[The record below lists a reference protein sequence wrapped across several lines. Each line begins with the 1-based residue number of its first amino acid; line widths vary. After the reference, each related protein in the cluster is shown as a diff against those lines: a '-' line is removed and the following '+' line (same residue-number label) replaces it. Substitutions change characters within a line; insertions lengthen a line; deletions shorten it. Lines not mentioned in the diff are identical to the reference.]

1 VDSFFFHVELN
12 KGFALISTCMHH
24 PCPRAL
30 HHANFLSNPG
40 KLKIVNDCTRPMRV
54 DRIFNIGNKNGTN
67 GSKKPNL
74 ELCKFQ
80 IEALGTIRE
89 LEIPA

>member
-30 HHANFLSNPG
+30 YHANFLSNPG
-40 KLKIVNDCTRPMRV
+40 KIKIVNDCTSPMRV
-54 DRIFNIGNKNGTN
+54 DGIFNIG
-67 GSKKPNL
+67 KPL
-74 ELCKFQ
+74 HKWQQETKS
-80 IEALGTIRE
+80 
-89 LEIPA
+89 